1 MTSARKLFG
10 SKIFLSNLGLVLV
23 LLVGAAYLMINVMR
37 VNPLRSDYTVTVN
50 LDRSGGLQPGN
61 DVTLRGWRI
70 GKVTSIELTDRGQ
83 SIAATAQIES
93 KYRIPVDTQ
102 IAVQAL
108 SGAGEQYIDFRPNA
122 EQGPYLANGAV
133 IKFDPDKIHTPTP
146 VWSVLDNASAL
157 IAQINPDH
165 FQVILNELD
174 IALSGGPDQ
183 LRGLV
188 NGISLAMAG
197 LDSLLPQT
205 TNLITNLRTIANTTS
220 MAQPDLATLTR
231 NSGVLFEQF
240 NNANAELQRVLEQA
254 PGQLTSLGAVVDRTA
269 DPITSLATNFQAIT
283 KAAQLRLPALRAL
296 FPSLALGGEALGVPA
311 HDGEF
316 HAMID
321 IWPRPFCTYNTPKIR
336 NEVVQDGTI
345 PKWNYCEN
353 PPPGQQIRGAAN
365 APRPDVPNNGAH
377 MPPGVDPNER
387 TLPPVR

>member
-1 MTSARKLFG
+1 MSFLRNLAGRKVL
-10 SKIFLSNLGLVLV
+10 LSNVGLVLV
-23 LLVGAAYLMINVMR
+23 LLVGAGYLMVNIMR

-70 GKVTSIELTDRGQ
+70 GKVTSIELIDRGQ
-83 SIAATAQIES
+83 AIAATAQIDA
-93 KYRIPVDTQ
+93 KYKIPVDTR

-108 SGAGEQYIDFRPNA
+108 SGAGEQYIDFRPNS

-133 IKFDPDKIHTPTP
+133 IKFDPEKIQTPTP
-146 VWSVLDNASAL
+146 VWQVLDNSSVL
-157 IAQINPDH
+157 IAQVNPDH
-165 FQVILNELD
+165 FKVILNELD
-174 IALSGGPDQ
+174 IALSAGPDQ
-183 LRGLV
+183 LRGMV

-231 NSGVLFEQF
+231 NSGTLFEQF
-240 NNANAELQRVLEQA
+240 NNANAELQRVLDQA

-296 FPSLALGGEALGVPA
+296 FPSLALGGEALGIPA

-316 HAMID
+316 HAIID
-321 IWPRPFCTYNTPKIR
+321 IWPRPFCTYETPKIR

-353 PPPGQQIRGAAN
+353 PPPGQLIRGAAN
-365 APRPDVPNNGAH
+365 APRPNVPNNGAH

>member
-10 SKIFLSNLGLVLV
+10 SKIFLSNVGLVLV
-23 LLVGAAYLMINVMR
+23 LLVGATYLLLNVMR

-70 GKVTSIELTDRGQ
+70 GKVTSIELSDRGQ
-83 SIAATAQIES
+83 AIAATAQIES
-93 KYRIPVDTQ
+93 KYKIPVDTQ

-122 EQGPYLANGAV
+122 EQGPFLANGAV
-133 IKFDPDKIHTPTP
+133 IKFDPDKVHTPTP
-146 VWSVLDNASAL
+146 VWSVLDNSSAL
-157 IAQINPDH
+157 IAQINPEH

-188 NGISLAMAG
+188 NGISLATAG

-205 TNLITNLRTIANTTS
+205 TNLITNLRTIASTTS
-220 MAQPDLATLTR
+220 NAQPDLGTLTR

-240 NNANAELQRVLEQA
+240 NNANAELQRVLDQA

-321 IWPRPFCTYNTPKIR
+321 IWPRPFCTYNTPKMR

-345 PKWNYCEN
+345 PMWNYCEN